1 MRANLLLSSTPESR
15 KRKKAS
21 ANRMI
26 ELKLMQNSEYSKPN
40 EGFRVSGFRVSAVI
54 TITIVSN
61 ILIARCLTR
70 LNIPAMSKY

>member
-1 MRANLLLSSTPESR
+1 MRANLLLSSTPEPR

-21 ANRMI
+21 ANRI

-54 TITIVSN
+54 TITI
-61 ILIARCLTR
+61 R
-70 LNIPAMSKY
+70 